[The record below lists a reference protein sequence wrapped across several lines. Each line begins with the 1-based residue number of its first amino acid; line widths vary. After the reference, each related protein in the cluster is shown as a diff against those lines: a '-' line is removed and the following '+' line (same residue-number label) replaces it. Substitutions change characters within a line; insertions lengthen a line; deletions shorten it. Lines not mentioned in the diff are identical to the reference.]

1 MRKAVKTQP
10 DTPRHKPKK
19 AARRRPVSAA
29 VREQIIELAS
39 LGKTHSEIAKQLG
52 RSQHTIRGVL
62 RTPEARQHR
71 EKLRQAMAEA
81 VRCRMIAGAE
91 RAVDSWAQQLELA
104 NDAQRANHLPAKDWL
119 THAGVVG
126 IPSPKKDATPEVV
139 IEFGC
144 CSHDEIEFIEAPV
157 DRADVGLP
165 KTIRLSPED
174 LPPDDEPVEDAP
186 DDEPVE
192 DAPDDEPVEDVRDE

>member
-165 KTIRLSPED
+165 KTITYSPD
-174 LPPDDEPVEDAP
+174 EDAP
-186 DDEPVE
+186 NE
-192 DAPDDEPVEDVRDE
+192 